1 MTDPRRRNVSL
12 FLDHQVEEGRA
23 GHVAVICGDERVTY
37 GELLGR
43 VCRAASALHDAGV
56 RREERILLLLDD
68 TPAFPATF
76 LGAIR
81 IGAVP
86 VPVNPLYKPSD
97 FRYFLEDSYARVV
110 VTDPA
115 FAEKAAEALKPDP
128 GGPGLDGVR
137 VYEPADL
144 LGDVHAGADGPA
156 VLPAAAT
163 HEDDMAFWLYSSG
176 STGRPKGVVH
186 RQSDP
191 AAICTTYGASVLGL
205 TGDDVTYSTTK
216 LYHAYGIGNGMFFPY
231 WAGAT
236 TVLTPGRPSPEAIF
250 STVEKHRPTA
260 FFSVPTLYNA
270 LVNADG
276 AKERDFSS
284 VRICL
289 SAAEPLPP
297 EVFRRFEDAWGLP
310 ILDGVGSTEMLHI
323 YCSNTAEARK
333 PGSSGR
339 PVPGYELMIRG
350 EDGRP
355 VEPGEVGELLVK
367 GDSALAGYW
376 HHRDRTRRTLIG
388 EYFATGDRYRCDE
401 DGFFWYEGRADD
413 MIKVGGLWV
422 SPIEIENTLMEHPAV
437 LEAGVVGVDVEG
449 FMKIRAHVIPRG
461 GVPGGADADALVA
474 ALQSLCKEKLQ
485 RYQYPHI
492 VRFETELPKTMTGKI
507 QRYVLRGRS

>member
-1 MTDPRRRNVSL
+1 MSDPRRRNLSL
-12 FLDHQVEEGRA
+12 FLDHQIDQGR
-23 GHVAVICGDERVTY
+23 GDRVAVISGDERITY
-37 GELLGR
+37 ADLLR
-43 VCRAASALHDAGV
+43 RTSCVAAALHDAGV

-68 TPAFPATF
+68 APAFPATF

-110 VTDPA
+110 VADPA
-115 FAEKAAEALKPDP
+115 FTEKAAEATR
-128 GGPGLDGVR
+128 GLVGVR

-144 LGDVHAGADGPA
+144 FDAGGGADADQIPA
-156 VLPAAAT
+156 LAT
-163 HEDDMAFWLYSSG
+163 HDDDMAFWLYSSG

-186 RQSDP
+186 RQSD
-191 AAICTTYGASVLGL
+191 AAAVCETYGASVLGL
-205 TGDDVTYSTTK
+205 TEADVTYSTTK
-216 LYHAYGIGNGMFFPY
+216 LYHAYGIGNGLFFPY

-236 TVLTPGRPSPEAIF
+236 SVLTPGRPSPDAIF
-250 STVEKHRPTA
+250 STVETHRPTA

-270 LVNADG
+270 LVNSEG

-297 EVFRRFEDAWGLP
+297 EVFRRFEDSWGLP
-310 ILDGVGSTEMLHI
+310 ILDGIGSTEMLHI
-323 YCSNTAEARK
+323 YCSNTAEARR

-339 PVPGYELMIRG
+339 PVPGYELLIRG

-355 VEPGEVGELLVK
+355 AAPGEVGELLVK

-376 HHRDRTRRTLIG
+376 HHRDRTRRALIG
-388 EYFATGDRYRCDE
+388 EYFATGDRYRVDD
-401 DGFFWYEGRADD
+401 DGFYWYEGRADD

-422 SPIEIENTLMEHPAV
+422 SPIEIENVLMEHWAV
-437 LEAGVVGVDVEG
+437 LEAGVVGIDVEG
-449 FMKIRAHVIPRG
+449 FMKIRAHVILRPDLVDPTSGDG
-461 GVPGGADADALVA
+461 GEGLVA
-474 ALQSLCKEKLQ
+474 ELQNLCKERLQ
-485 RYQYPHI
+485 RYQYPHD
-492 VRFETELPKTMTGKI
+492 VRFEKDLPKTMTGKI
-507 QRYVLRGRS
+507 QRYVLRGRP

>member
-1 MTDPRRRNVSL
+1 MD
-12 FLDHQVEEGRA
+12 QGR
-23 GHVAVICGDERVTY
+23 GDQVAVISGEERVTY
-37 GELLGR
+37 GELLAR
-43 VCRAASALHDAGV
+43 ACRAAAALHDAGV

-81 IGAVP
+81 LGAVP

-97 FRYFLEDSYARVV
+97 FRYFLEDSYARIVV
-110 VTDPA
+110 ADAA
-115 FAEKAAEALKPDP
+115 FTEKAAEAIE
-128 GGPGLDGVR
+128 GLDGIR

-144 LGDVHAGADGPA
+144 ADIGAGVEPDG
-156 VLPAAAT
+156 LPAAAT

-186 RQSDP
+186 RQADP
-191 AAICTTYGASVLGL
+191 AAICETYGASVLHL
-205 TGDDVTYSTTK
+205 TDTDVTYSTTK
-216 LYHAYGIGNGMFFPY
+216 LYHAYGIGNGIFFPY
-231 WAGAT
+231 WAGST
-236 TVLTPGRPSPEAIF
+236 TVLTPGRPSPDAIF
-250 STVEKHRPTA
+250 ATVETHRPSA

-270 LVNADG
+270 LVNAEG
-276 AKERDFSS
+276 AKGRDFSS

-297 EVFRRFEDAWGLP
+297 EVFHRFEETWGLP
-310 ILDGVGSTEMLHI
+310 ILDGIGSTEMLHI

-339 PVPGYELMIRG
+339 PVPGYELMIRD

-355 VEPGEVGELLVK
+355 AAQGEVGELLVK
-367 GDSALAGYW
+367 GDSALSGYW
-376 HHRDRTRRTLIG
+376 HHRDRTRRTLVG

-401 DGFFWYEGRADD
+401 DGFYWYEGRADD

-422 SPIEIENTLMEHPAV
+422 SPIEIENVLMEHWAV
-437 LEAGVVGVDVEG
+437 LEAGVVGVEVEG
-449 FMKIRAHVIPRG
+449 FMKIRAHVIPQ
-461 GVPGGADADALVA
+461 PGLTLDQQGEGLVTE
-474 ALQSLCKEKLQ
+474 LQNLCKERLQ
-485 RYQYPHI
+485 RYQYPHV
-492 VRFETELPKTMTGKI
+492 VRFENELPKTMTGKI

>member
-1 MTDPRRRNVSL
+1 MSDARHQNVSL
-12 FLDHQVEEGRA
+12 FLDHQVDRGRA
-23 GHVAVICGDERVTY
+23 DHTAVVCGDERVTY
-37 GELLGR
+37 GDLLGR
-43 VCRAASALHDAGV
+43 ACRAAAALHDAGV
-56 RREERILLLLDD
+56 RREERVLLLLDD

-86 VPVNPLYKPSD
+86 VPVNPLYKASD

-115 FAEKAAEALKPDP
+115 FADKAAQAAQ
-128 GGPGLDGVR
+128 GLDGVR

-144 LGDVHAGADGPA
+144 LGDGDAGADGPA
-156 VLPAAAT
+156 VIPAAAT

-186 RQSDP
+186 RQSDA
-191 AAICTTYGASVLGL
+191 AAICNTYGAAVLQL
-205 TGDDVTYSTTK
+205 TDSDVTYSTTK

-236 TVLTPGRPSPEAIF
+236 TVLTPGRPSPDAIF
-250 STVEKHRPTA
+250 ATVETSRPTA

-270 LVNADG
+270 LVNAEG
-276 AKERDFSS
+276 AKGRDFSS

-297 EVFRRFEDAWGLP
+297 EVFRRFEETWGLP
-310 ILDGVGSTEMLHI
+310 ILDGIGSTEMLHI

-339 PVPGYELMIRG
+339 PVPGYELMIRD

-355 VEPGEVGELLVK
+355 VQGGEVGELLVK

-388 EYFATGDRYRCDE
+388 EYFATGDRYRCDD

-422 SPIEIENTLMEHPAV
+422 SPIEIENVLMEHASV
-437 LEAGVVGVDVEG
+437 LEAGVVGVEVEG

-461 GVPGGADADALVA
+461 DVPVHAQGDALVA
-474 ALQSLCKEKLQ
+474 ELQNLCKEKLQ

>member
-1 MTDPRRRNVSL
+1 MSDARRRNISL
-12 FLDHQVEEGRA
+12 FLDHQVEHGRG
-23 GHVAVICGDERVTY
+23 GHTAVISGDERVTY
-37 GELLGR
+37 GELLAR
-43 VCRAASALHDAGV
+43 VCRAAAGLHDAGV

-81 IGAVP
+81 LGAVP

-110 VTDPA
+110 VADGV
-115 FAEKAAEALKPDP
+115 FAEKAAETIE
-128 GGPGLDGVR
+128 GLDGVR

-144 LGDVHAGADGPA
+144 ADLGAGVEPEG
-156 VLPAAAT
+156 LPAAGT

-186 RQSDP
+186 RQADA
-191 AAICTTYGASVLGL
+191 AAICETYGAAVLGL
-205 TGDDVTYSTTK
+205 TDADVTYSTTK
-216 LYHAYGIGNGMFFPY
+216 LYHAYGIGNGLFFPY
-231 WAGAT
+231 WAGST
-236 TVLTPGRPSPEAIF
+236 TVLTPGRPSPDAIF
-250 STVEKHRPTA
+250 ATVETHRPTA

-276 AKERDFSS
+276 AKARDFSS

-297 EVFRRFEDAWGLP
+297 EVFRRFENTWGLP
-310 ILDGVGSTEMLHI
+310 IFDGIGSTEMLHI

-339 PVPGYELMIRG
+339 PVPGYELLIRG
-350 EDGRP
+350 EDGQP
-355 VEPGEVGELLVK
+355 APPGEVGELLVK
-367 GDSALAGYW
+367 GDSALSGYW

-401 DGFFWYEGRADD
+401 DGFYWYEGRADD

-422 SPIEIENTLMEHPAV
+422 SPIEIENVLMEHPAV
-437 LEAGVVGVDVEG
+437 LEAGVVGVDVDG
-449 FMKIRAHVIPRG
+449 FMKIRAHVIARR
-461 GVPGGADADALVA
+461 DAVVEGQSDALVTE
-474 ALQSLCKEKLQ
+474 LQNLCKDRLQ

-492 VRFETELPKTMTGKI
+492 VRFEEELPKTMTGKI
-507 QRYVLRGRS
+507 QRYVLRGRE

>member
-1 MTDPRRRNVSL
+1 MSEARRSNISV
-12 FLDHQVEEGRA
+12 FLDHKVEQGR
-23 GHVAVICGDERVTY
+23 GDHVAVISGDERVTY
-37 GELLGR
+37 GELLAR
-43 VCRAASALHDAGV
+43 ACRAAAGLHDAGV

-81 IGAVP
+81 LGAVP

-110 VTDPA
+110 VADAA
-115 FAEKAAEALKPDP
+115 FAEKAAEAIR
-128 GGPGLDGVR
+128 GLDGVR

-144 LGDVHAGADGPA
+144 SDLGAGVEPDG
-156 VLPAAAT
+156 LPAAAT

-186 RQSDP
+186 RQADA
-191 AAICTTYGASVLGL
+191 AAICETYGAAVLQL
-205 TGDDVTYSTTK
+205 SDADTTYSTTK
-216 LYHAYGIGNGMFFPY
+216 LYHAYGIGNGLFFPY

-236 TVLTPGRPSPEAIF
+236 TVLTPGRPSPDAIF
-250 STVEKHRPTA
+250 ATVETHRPTA

-270 LVNADG
+270 LVNAEG
-276 AKERDFSS
+276 AKGRDFSS

-297 EVFRRFEDAWGLP
+297 EVFRRFEETWGLP
-310 ILDGVGSTEMLHI
+310 ILDGIGSTEMLHI

-350 EDGRP
+350 EDGRHAP
-355 VEPGEVGELLVK
+355 PGEVGELLVK
-367 GDSALAGYW
+367 GDSALSGYW

-401 DGFFWYEGRADD
+401 DGFYWYEGRADD

-422 SPIEIENTLMEHPAV
+422 SPIEIENVLMEHPAV
-437 LEAGVVGVDVEG
+437 LEAGVVGVEVEG
-449 FMKIRAHVIPRG
+449 FMKIRAHVIARRDVIVEG
-461 GVPGGADADALVA
+461 EGDALVTE
-474 ALQSLCKEKLQ
+474 LQNLCKERLQ

-492 VRFETELPKTMTGKI
+492 VRFEEELPKTMTGKI
-507 QRYVLRGRS
+507 QRFVLRGRQ

>member
-1 MTDPRRRNVSL
+1 MSDARRRNISL
-12 FLDHQVEEGRA
+12 FLDHQVEQGRGDHTA
-23 GHVAVICGDERVTY
+23 IISGDERVTY
-37 GELLGR
+37 GGLQAR
-43 VCRAASALHDAGV
+43 ACRAAAGLHDAGV
-56 RREERILLLLDD
+56 HREERILLLLDD

-76 LGAIR
+76 LGAVR
-81 IGAVP
+81 LGAVP

-110 VTDPA
+110 VADGA
-115 FAEKAAEALKPDP
+115 FAEKAAQAIE
-128 GGPGLDGVR
+128 GLDGVR

-144 LGDVHAGADGPA
+144 QDLGAGVEPEG
-156 VLPAAAT
+156 LPAAPT

-186 RQSDP
+186 RQAD
-191 AAICTTYGASVLGL
+191 AAAVCETYGASVLGL
-205 TGDDVTYSTTK
+205 SDADTTYSTTK
-216 LYHAYGIGNGMFFPY
+216 LYHAYGIGNGIFFPY
-231 WAGAT
+231 WAGST
-236 TVLTPGRPSPEAIF
+236 TVLTPGRPSPDAIF
-250 STVEKHRPTA
+250 TTVETHRPTA

-270 LVNADG
+270 LVNAEG
-276 AKERDFSS
+276 AKARDFSS

-297 EVFRRFEDAWGLP
+297 EVFRRFEQTWGLP

-339 PVPGYELMIRG
+339 PVPGYELLIRG
-350 EDGRP
+350 EDGQP
-355 VEPGEVGELLVK
+355 APSGEVGELLVK
-367 GDSALAGYW
+367 GDSALSGYW

-401 DGFFWYEGRADD
+401 DGFYWYEGRADD

-422 SPIEIENTLMEHPAV
+422 SPIEIENVLMEHEAV
-437 LEAGVVGVDVEG
+437 LEAGVVGIEVEG
-449 FMKIRAHVIPRG
+449 FMKIRAHVIARRA
-461 GVPGGADADALVA
+461 VVESESDALVTE
-474 ALQSLCKEKLQ
+474 LQNLCKERLQ

-492 VRFETELPKTMTGKI
+492 VRFEEELPKTMTGKI
-507 QRYVLRGRS
+507 QRYVLRGRE

>member
-1 MTDPRRRNVSL
+1 MNDARRKNVSL
-12 FLDHQVEEGRA
+12 FLDHQVDQGRA
-23 GHVAVICGDERVTY
+23 DRVAVVCGGERVTY
-37 GELLGR
+37 GELLHR
-43 VCRAASALHDAGV
+43 VCRAAAALHDAGV
-56 RREERILLLLDD
+56 RREERVLLLLDD

-81 IGAVP
+81 LGAVP

-110 VTDPA
+110 VADAT
-115 FAEKAAEALKPDP
+115 FAEKAAEALEPRLR
-128 GGPGLDGVR
+128 GGGLDGVR

-144 LGDVHAGADGPA
+144 SDIGSGVDEEG
-156 VLPAAAT
+156 LPAAAT

-186 RQSDP
+186 RQADP
-191 AAICTTYGASVLGL
+191 AAVCETYGASVLKL
-205 TGDDVTYSTTK
+205 TDADVTYSTTK
-216 LYHAYGIGNGMFFPY
+216 LYHAYGIGNGIFFPY

-236 TVLTPGRPSPEAIF
+236 TVLTPGRPNPEAIF
-250 STVEKHRPTA
+250 STVESHRPTA

-270 LVNADG
+270 LVNAEG
-276 AKERDFSS
+276 AKGRDFSS

-297 EVFRRFEDAWGLP
+297 EVFRRFEETWGLP

-323 YCSNTAEARK
+323 YCSNTAQSRK

-339 PVPGYELMIRG
+339 PVPGYELMIRD

-355 VEPGEVGELLVK
+355 APPGEVGELMVK
-367 GDSALAGYW
+367 GDSALSGYW
-376 HHRDRTRRTLIG
+376 HHRDRTRRTLVG
-388 EYFATGDRYRCDE
+388 EYFATGDRYSRDE
-401 DGFFWYEGRADD
+401 DGFYWYEGRADD

-422 SPIEIENTLMEHPAV
+422 SPIEIENVLMEHWAV

-449 FMKIRAHVIPRG
+449 FMKIRAHVIPRPELTLDQRG
-461 GVPGGADADALVA
+461 EALVTE
-474 ALQSLCKEKLQ
+474 LQNLCKERLQ

-492 VRFETELPKTMTGKI
+492 VRFEEDLPKTMTGKI
-507 QRYVLRGRS
+507 QRYVLRGRP